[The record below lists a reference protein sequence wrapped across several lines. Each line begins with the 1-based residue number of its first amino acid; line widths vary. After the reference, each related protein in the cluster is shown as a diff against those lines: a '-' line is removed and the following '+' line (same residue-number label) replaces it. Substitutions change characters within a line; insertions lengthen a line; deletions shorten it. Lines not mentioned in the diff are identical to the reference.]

1 MNIQAMMKQAQK
13 LQSDMMKVKDEID
26 NMEFSAV
33 NGLVTV
39 KMNGKK
45 EILDVKIEKDEDFSL
60 DDVEMLQDMI
70 KIAVNDGMKQI
81 DKVTEEKWDVLV
93 LYQVYFNAR

>member
-1 MNIQAMMKQAQK
+1 
-13 LQSDMMKVKDEID
+13 MMKVKDEID

-70 KIAVNDGMKQI
+70 KIAINDGMKQI
-81 DKVTEEKWDVLV
+81 DKITEEKMGRFSSIPGL
-93 LYQVYFNAR
+93 F

>member
-26 NMEFSAV
+26 KMEFSST

-39 KMNGKK
+39 KINGKK
-45 EILDVKIEKDEDFSL
+45 EIIYVKIANDSDFSS
-60 DDVEMLQDMI
+60 DDLEMLQDMI
-70 KIAVNDGMKQI
+70 VIAVNDAMKQV
-81 DKVTEEKWDVLV
+81 DKVTEEKMGRFSSIPGL
-93 LYQVYFNAR
+93 F

>member
-26 NMEFSAV
+26 KMEFSST

-39 KMNGKK
+39 KINGKK
-45 EILDVKIEKDEDFSL
+45 EIVDVKIANDSDFSS
-60 DDVEMLQDMI
+60 DDLEMLQDMI
-70 KIAVNDGMKQI
+70 VIAVNDAMKQV
-81 DKVTEEKWDVLV
+81 DKVTEEKMGRFSSIPGL
-93 LYQVYFNAR
+93 F

>member
-45 EILDVKIEKDEDFSL
+45 EILDVKIENDEDFSF

-81 DKVTEEKWDVLV
+81 DKVTEEKMGRFSSIPGL
-93 LYQVYFNAR
+93 F

>member
-13 LQSDMMKVKDEID
+13 LQNDMMKVKDEID
-26 NMEFSAV
+26 KMIFDAT

-45 EILDVKIEKDEDFSL
+45 EVLEVKIEKDNDFSV
-60 DDVEMLQDMI
+60 DDLEMLQDMI
-70 KIAVNDGMKQI
+70 VLATNDAMKQV
-81 DKVTEEKWDVLV
+81 DKITEDKMGRFSSIPGL
-93 LYQVYFNAR
+93 F

>member
-45 EILDVKIEKDEDFSL
+45 EILDVKIENDEDFSL

-81 DKVTEEKWDVLV
+81 DKVTEEKMGRFSSIPGL
-93 LYQVYFNAR
+93 F

>member
-70 KIAVNDGMKQI
+70 KIAINDGMKQI
-81 DKVTEEKWDVLV
+81 DKITEDKMGRFSSIPGL
-93 LYQVYFNAR
+93 F

>member
-26 NMEFSAV
+26 KMEFTGN

-39 KMNGKK
+39 RVNGKK
-45 EILDVKIEKDEDFSL
+45 EVLDVKITNDSDFSS
-60 DDVEMLQDMI
+60 DDLEMLQDMI
-70 KIAVNDGMKQI
+70 VIATNEAMKQV
-81 DKVTEEKWDVLV
+81 DNVTEEKMGRFSSIPGL
-93 LYQVYFNAR
+93 F